1 MELNAVHRPVAM
13 LHAHQDPAVLA
24 EKGEEIR
31 SLLSGVPGVSNP
43 RVLTGADEPTIE
55 VVADPERA
63 RAFGIKPGDVRRT
76 SATLLSGLTVGNLL
90 MLHPLLLAA
99 RFGVRDYGRIYSR
112 SQLVAT
118 LGVAAGP
125 LFIGALHDVVDGYG
139 IAFAVAGGASLLA
152 AGVLAVSGPT
162 HVPVPATSS

>member
-1 MELNAVHRPVAM
+1 MRGLAIVLMVGQM
-13 LHAHQDPAVLA
+13 LALCALA
-24 EKGEEIR
+24 
-31 SLLSGVPGVSNP
+31 LL
-43 RVLTGADEPTIE
+43 D
-55 VVADPERA
+55 
-63 RAFGIKPGDVRRT
+63 GDAAILVT
-76 SATLLSGLTVGNLL
+76 TVGFGLTVGNLL

-118 LGVAAGP
+118 LGVAGGP

-152 AGVLAVSGPT
+152 AGVLSASGPT
-162 HVPVPATSS
+162 KVPQPACPPGPRGIHSTRVPWVPRRRRPGPVRGRLGP